1 MPESFAGITVP
12 EGEPGGLRAAARQFN
27 ALAIEVDG
35 AASRVQALPGQMAS
49 WSGPASARFAAAA
62 DDHAA
67 AAGAG
72 VSALT
77 AAGQAAARYA
87 EALDEA
93 QDDARAAIEDARDA
107 TRRIRTLEQAID
119 EARGRQAAAQ
129 DRAAS
134 AAAAIN
140 TAGATGTPNP
150 GAEADLIAAQ
160 GAAADAA
167 ADIVRLERRLEEAR
181 DDLRRA
187 KVRGRRAEERA
198 EQAGET
204 AAAGFEALG
213 DVVLYVGAPAA
224 AAAAQVGS
232 GHVPPMYPP
241 RRPGGFAM
249 SDAASGDGYRTHGD
263 PLRFYRQWQAE
274 EEARRAAEE
283 AKEDDGGLFSD
294 IVHGGLDV
302 VGMVPVVGEPADL
315 LNAGIYL
322 AEGDHLNAGL
332 SAGGAIPFLGM
343 AATGAKWGKRAYDA
357 ADSLSDAARH
367 APGGYPTHSSP
378 FAPLGAAEQ
387 QAAREWRDGLDS
399 FPSRTDT
406 DAGVY
411 EVQQTGPVNLRMRS
425 GETAIDADGFRTSD
439 AVVLEAKHV
448 GSNDGSPY
456 VPDSSAPEFIK
467 SKVRADTEREIE
479 RYAQIVRDSG
489 NPARGLEVITND
501 PRAVPYFEEL
511 LSKYDLPARVVVRP

>member
-27 ALAIEVDG
+27 ALAVEVDG
-35 AASRVQALPGQMAS
+35 AAGRVSALPGQMAS
-49 WSGPASARFAAAA
+49 WSGPASARFAGAAE
-62 DDHAA
+62 DHAA

-77 AAGQAAARYA
+77 TAGQVAARYA

-119 EARGRQAAAQ
+119 DARGRQAAAQ
-129 DRAAS
+129 DRAAT

-140 TAGATGTPNP
+140 TASATGTPNP
-150 GAEADLIAAQ
+150 VAESDLYAAQ
-160 GAAADAA
+160 TAAADAA

-181 DDLRRA
+181 EDLRRA
-187 KVRGRRAEERA
+187 KERGRRAEERA

-204 AAAGFEALG
+204 AAAGFGALG
-213 DVVLYVGAPAA
+213 DSVLYVGAPAA
-224 AAAAQVGS
+224 AAAAQVGA

-241 RRPGGFAM
+241 PRPGSGSM
-249 SDAASGDGYRTHGD
+249 SDAASGGGYRTHGD

-283 AKEDDGGLFSD
+283 AEDDGGFFSD

-302 VGMVPVVGEPADL
+302 VGMVPVLGEPADL
-315 LNAGIYL
+315 LNAGIYA
-322 AEGDHLNAGL
+322 AEGDMLNAGL

-357 ADSLSDAARH
+357 ADAFTDATRH
-367 APGGYPTHSSP
+367 APSYPTNPYARPSGYR
-378 FAPLGAAEQ
+378 AGVRDDVWEN
-387 QAAREWRDGLDS
+387 ARE
-399 FPSRTDT
+399 P
-406 DAGVY
+406 A
-411 EVQQTGPVNLRMRS
+411 TG
-425 GETAIDADGFRTSD
+425 
-439 AVVLEAKHV
+439 
-448 GSNDGSPY
+448 
-456 VPDSSAPEFIK
+456 
-467 SKVRADTEREIE
+467 
-479 RYAQIVRDSG
+479 QVRDPLTGRFMSPDDAWDMG
-489 NPARGLEVITND
+489 HRPGYEFHKHAESAHERGISREQFLDEHND
-501 PRAVPYFEEL
+501 PSHYRPELPSSNRSHRAEDASDDFLGP
-511 LSKYDLPARVVVRP
+511 